1 MAYGAYGAALTRVR
15 ELLVS
20 GYGTLRTISS
30 SRFQGDLPP
39 GLLAEEE
46 ARRGIQSE
54 IPIEVSYK
62 GRRHHPSRIVITGSV
77 QIHLVDI
84 EVAVVRT
91 MAIDAQVDDTTRD
104 AIAALAIEDGE
115 AIEQV
120 LEWPANLTT
129 TQAGASTGLMA
140 IVYVSGLPN
149 TVVEEAGQAQVLK
162 TLHRL
167 TATIQS
173 APATS

>member
-1 MAYGAYGAALTRVR
+1 MSYAAYGAALTRVR
-15 ELLVS
+15 ELIIG
-20 GYGTLRTISS
+20 GYGSLRPVTSA
-30 SRFQGDLPP
+30 RFQGDLPD

-54 IPIEVSYK
+54 IPIEVAYM
-62 GRRHHPSRIVITGSV
+62 GRRPHPSRLVITGSV
-77 QIHLVDI
+77 QIALVDI
-84 EVAVVRT
+84 EVRVVRT
-91 MAIDAQVDDTTRD
+91 FAIDSQLDDATRD
-104 AIAALAIEDGE
+104 DVRAQAMIDAE

-120 LEWPANLTT
+120 LEWPANLST

-140 IVYVSGLPN
+140 IKYMGTMPAQ
-149 TVVEEAGQAQVLK
+149 VVEEAGQAQVLK
-162 TLHRL
+162 TRHQL